1 VTVDVILPSLNE
13 ASALPWILD
22 RIPAGFRPI
31 VVDNCSTDGSG
42 EVARSLATVVL
53 EPSRGFGAAGLR
65 VADLPELR
73 DVAAD
78 AVAVARQAPRS
89 RFAARVRELAP
100 VLSPVG
106 RRPRASVPGATA

>member
-1 VTVDVILPSLNE
+1 
-13 ASALPWILD
+13 
-22 RIPAGFRPI
+22 
-31 VVDNCSTDGSG
+31 
-42 EVARSLATVVL
+42 VL
-53 EPSRGFGAAGLR
+53 EPSRGFGAAAHAGLVAATAGGFWALGLRGPDPALLRGVPMSTADTGASQRARLLAAGLR

-106 RRPRASVPGATA
+106 RGPGASVPGATA